1 MAFRFQD
8 GGTVRTAARLRL
20 KQAGVLRSAKRIRLL
35 DDGTLRQVA
44 VFADPLTVSA
54 PAVTGRGTGL
64 ATNTVAT
71 PQITA
76 TPAGGFGPYTYAWTL
91 VSNGGGTASVAVNPS
106 NATTSFSKQNVAVGQ
121 AFTDTWR
128 VTVTDSTGD
137 TATEDVSVTF
147 SNLSTGGGF
156 E

>member
-1 MAFRFQD
+1 MACPLGYFSTD
-8 GGTVRTAARLRL
+8 NSTACAACPGG
-20 KQAGVLRSAKRIRLL
+20 KFG
-35 DDGTLRQVA
+35 
-44 VFADPLTVSA
+44 
-54 PAVTGRGTGL
+54 
-64 ATNTVAT
+64 
-71 PQITA
+71 A

-91 VSNGGGTASVAVNPS
+91 VTNGGGTASVAVNPS
-106 NATTSFSKQNVAVGQ
+106 NATTSFSKPNVAVGQ

-137 TATEDVSVTF
+137 TATDDVSVTF

>member
-1 MAFRFQD
+1 MALKIQD
-8 GGTVRTAARLRL
+8 AGTLRTITGMKI
-20 KQAGVLRSAKRIRLL
+20 KQAGVLRTIKTVHIM
-35 DDGTLRQVA
+35 DGGVLRQGA
-44 VFADPLTVSA
+44 KFADPLTVSA

-76 TPAGGFGPYTYAWTL
+76 KPAGGFGPYSYAWTL
-91 VSNGGGTASVAVNPS
+91 VANGGGTASVAVNPS
-106 NATTSFSKQNVAVGQ
+106 NATTSFSKPNVAVDQ
-121 AFTDTWR
+121 VFTDTWR

-137 TATEDVSVTF
+137 TATDDVSVTF